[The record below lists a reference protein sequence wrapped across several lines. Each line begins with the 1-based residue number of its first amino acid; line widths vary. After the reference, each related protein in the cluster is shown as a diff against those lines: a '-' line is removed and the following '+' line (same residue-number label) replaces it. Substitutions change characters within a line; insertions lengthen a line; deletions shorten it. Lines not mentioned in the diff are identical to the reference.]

1 MRKEKLRVKIYTQW
15 RGTSRWGWLPE
26 VDLYVSFGDKV
37 EHTNYRLTSGAGFD
51 KESTAAAEAIEKS
64 EILTSLLKVKYS
76 QSQDA
81 PRGLRRWGSTL
92 YIEKGIGMQEID
104 KIFQWLG
111 LKKVKEEREEWYHEH
126 IYEGEVTV
134 I

>member
-1 MRKEKLRVKIYTQW
+1 MRKEKLGVKIFTQW
-15 RGTSRWGWLPE
+15 RRTSSWGWLPE
-26 VDLYVSFGDKV
+26 VDLYVSFGDKI

-51 KESTAAAEAIEKS
+51 KESAAVAEAIEKS
-64 EILTSLLKVKYS
+64 KILISLLKIRYS
-76 QSQDA
+76 QSQGA
-81 PRGLRRWGSTL
+81 PHGLYRWGSTPV
-92 YIEKGIGMQEID
+92 IEKGIGMQEID

-111 LKKVKEEREEWYHEH
+111 LKKVKEEREKWYHEY